1 MRRLVRTILR
11 DRAGALGL
19 LIIVLASGIAL
30 TGPWIAPYPDDAFET
45 DLMSRLEAPS
55 AAHWM
60 GTDDLGRDVFSRVIL
75 GTGNALSVAIGV
87 VAASLAI
94 GVPLG
99 LLAGYREGLV
109 GNAIMRVT
117 DIFLA
122 VPSLILAIALAQ
134 LLHAGLGGAILA
146 LTLSYW
152 PHFCRSVYA
161 ETKAAKTSTFV
172 EALQSLGAGASRVVF
187 LHILP
192 NTASPI
198 IVRSTV
204 GMGFIIMT
212 AAVLGFLGVGV
223 PPPTPDW
230 GAAIASSRDHL
241 PEAWWL
247 VTFPGSAI
255 FLCVLG
261 FNLLGDGLRD
271 AIDPRL
277 RTAP

>member
-1 MRRLVRTILR
+1 MRFIWTLFR
-11 DRAGALGL
+11 DRAGAAGL
-19 LIIVLASGIAL
+19 LIIVLASAVAIA
-30 TGPWIAPYPDDAFET
+30 GPWIAPYPDDAFNT
-45 DLMSRLEAPS
+45 DVMSRLEAPS

-60 GTDDLGRDVFSRVIL
+60 GTDDLGRDVLSRVIL
-75 GTGNALSVAIGV
+75 GTGSALLIAAGV

-99 LLAGYREGLV
+99 LWAGYRGGIA

-134 LLHAGLGGAILA
+134 LLHAGIDGAILA
-146 LTLSYW
+146 LALSYW
-152 PHFCRSVYA
+152 PHFCRSVYS
-161 ETKAAKTSTFV
+161 ETKAAKSATFV
-172 EALQSLGAGASRVVF
+172 EALESLGAGAIRVIF

-247 VTFPGSAI
+247 VTFPGLAI

-277 RTAP
+277 RAAP